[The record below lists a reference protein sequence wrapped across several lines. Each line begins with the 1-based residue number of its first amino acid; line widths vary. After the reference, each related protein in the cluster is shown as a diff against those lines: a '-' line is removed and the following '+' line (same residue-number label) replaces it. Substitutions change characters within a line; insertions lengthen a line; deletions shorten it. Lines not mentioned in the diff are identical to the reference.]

1 VLERSLLS
9 RLRRS
14 KSRVAFS
21 PELRLNRL
29 DLEPLEC
36 LNELQL
42 GDLCAF
48 TADPGPQFVSTLL
61 GIWSKGACA
70 LPLDPALHPERLQ
83 ARLRRAGATF
93 YVSEQQT
100 KRLTPPG
107 DYSESGLVLF
117 TSGTTGEPRAAEL
130 TSDAVEAAVDIFIDR
145 FDLRA
150 DDTFVSGVPPYHGLG
165 LIKFLLTPLALNAPL
180 FQVPRSGNRVG
191 NWLSLL
197 QEQRATVTGGT
208 NHTLDLASRLWKG
221 GSLPYLRFVL
231 VGGEPVRTSTV
242 NAFERATG
250 NQGAVRPCYGLTECP
265 SVSGLSSGQEIPL
278 EGFGHPSSGQPFK
291 GISIQIRGENQSTLA
306 PGETGEIWVKGAPT
320 LRRYCDS
327 PEETEA
333 RIQSGWLNTGDAGSI
348 DAEGNLFVYGRK
360 KAFIKR
366 AGTTLAPRE
375 IEQIAEQVEGVERC
389 FAVGIENKHSGHDLV
404 LFTLSNENDSTLGS
418 RVSQLVLHKLGFSPK
433 RVHSI
438 SDQQIPRTASGKVD
452 ERRLMELAQTL
463 S

>member
-1 VLERSLLS
+1 MLERSLLS

-29 DLEPLEC
+29 DLEPLDC
-36 LNELQL
+36 LNDLQL

-48 TADPGPQFVSTLL
+48 TAHPGPQFVSTLL
-61 GIWSKGACA
+61 GIWSTGACA

-83 ARLRRAGATF
+83 ARLQRAGATF
-93 YVSEQQT
+93 YVSEQQAE
-100 KRLTPPG
+100 RLTPPG

-130 TSDAVEAAVDIFIDR
+130 SSGAVEAAVDIFVDR
-145 FDLRA
+145 FDLRP
-150 DDTFVSGVPPYHGLG
+150 DDIFVSGVPPYHGLG
-165 LIKFLLTPLALNAPL
+165 LIKFLLTPLVLHAPL
-180 FQVPRSGNRVG
+180 FQVPRSGNRIG

-221 GSLPYLRFVL
+221 APLPYLRFVL

-242 NAFERATG
+242 NAFERAIG

-265 SVSGLSSGQEIPL
+265 SVSGLSSGREIPL
-278 EGFGHPSSGQPFK
+278 DGSGYPSSGQPFE
-291 GISIQIRGENQSTLA
+291 GISIQIRAENESPLA
-306 PGETGEIWVKGAPT
+306 PGETGEIWVRGTPT

-333 RIQSGWLNTGDAGSI
+333 RIRSGWLNTGDAGSV

-375 IEQIAEQVEGVERC
+375 IEQIAEEVEGVARC
-389 FAVGIENKHSGHDLV
+389 FAVGIENKHSGHDLI
-404 LFTLSNENDSTLGS
+404 LFFLSEADNSGLGS
-418 RVSQLVLHKLGFSPK
+418 RMSQLVLQKLGFSPK
-433 RVHSI
+433 KVYSI
-438 SDQQIPRTASGKVD
+438 SAEQLPRTASGKVD
-452 ERRLMELAQTL
+452 ERRLKELAQTL
-463 S
+463 A